1 MKDLLN
7 TIHNCDCIP
16 FMKALPDEAVTLIVA
31 DPPYGLAFGKGPD
44 TYNRDDSLVLDGYI
58 DVPSQQYLQ
67 FSRMWIKE
75 AARILKEDGTCYI
88 VSGHTHLEYIM
99 TAAREADLLLKD
111 MVIWQYPFGVY
122 TSKKYVVSHY
132 SILCYCKNL
141 KKVKFYG
148 NARKQDSK
156 ESYHDRVD
164 VWQINRE
171 NWSGH
176 LRTPNNLPKDL
187 LQKLIEY
194 SSIPGDLIFD
204 PFLGSS
210 NTAVVAKQ
218 LKRNYLGCELCKN
231 YFDFG
236 SKRLSTGQYLLKE
249 L

>member
-1 MKDLLN
+1 MKNLVN

-16 FMKALPDEAVTLIVA
+16 FMKSLPQESIDLIIT
-31 DPPYGLAFGKGPD
+31 DPPYGIDFGKGHD

-58 DVPSQQYLQ
+58 DISPQQYLQ
-67 FSRMWIKE
+67 FSRNWIKA
-75 AARILKEDGTCYI
+75 AARILKEDGTFCI
-88 VSGHTHLEYIM
+88 VSGHTHLEQIM
-99 TAAREADLLLKD
+99 TAAREAELILRD

-171 NWSGH
+171 NWTGH
-176 LRTPNNLPKDL
+176 LRTPTNLPREL

-194 SSIPGDLIFD
+194 SSIPGDLVFD
-204 PFLGSS
+204 PFLCSGQ
-210 NTAVVAKQ
+210 TAFVAND
-218 LKRNYLGCELCKN
+218 LGRNYLGTELCKN
-231 YFDFG
+231 YFDFAA
-236 SKRLSTGQYLLKE
+236 KRLSTGQYFLKS